1 MAPKTFDELSIRQL
15 KHLLAAKAAQYPE
28 KKREIT
34 LRIMEQQKEKAQL
47 MKLVTQ
53 NVQAGEIEELL
64 AAEAPSS
71 SGSSSTSSSGGNSS
85 ANMSKK
91 ERQRAEKAKAAL
103 ENQDLPSAD
112 MLRKQARQ
120 MSRNPEL
127 VRRANPQFA
136 HMTDAQIRE
145 QAREMEKMAADPA
158 MLKTMMEMQKMPTEE
173 RSSLQNIQEGIQGT
187 RPRDEAWINE
197 TIKTVKAKPEI
208 LKMMFKGKINP
219 ASGLSEEQVMGFIDY
234 VTTCSDWFLKN
245 AITFVNWCVEVSGP
259 VGEMYKKVDDAT
271 LGCARYIL
279 LGIVLF
285 ILYYLAR
292 FFYYILSLVFGFVA
306 FGYRQIT
313 NAASAPATQTS
324 GASSGSGA
332 VSESNSPRGKGKGGS
347 EFEF

>member
-1 MAPKTFDELSIRQL
+1 MALKTFDELSIRQL

-53 NVQAGEIEELL
+53 NVQPGEIEELL

-71 SGSSSTSSSGGNSS
+71 SGRSSSSSSSGGSNSS

-234 VTTCSDWFLKN
+234 VTTCS
-245 AITFVNWCVEVSGP
+245 E
-259 VGEMYKKVDDAT
+259 
-271 LGCARYIL
+271 
-279 LGIVLF
+279 
-285 ILYYLAR
+285 
-292 FFYYILSLVFGFVA
+292 
-306 FGYRQIT
+306 
-313 NAASAPATQTS
+313 
-324 GASSGSGA
+324 
-332 VSESNSPRGKGKGGS
+332 
-347 EFEF
+347 